1 MGVVR
6 VSFVQSCEDGCSI
19 QAVSVERGEE
29 AEAGAWSGSAFGGW
43 KTEEVSSPLPVPRFK
58 YFYLL

>member
-6 VSFVQSCEDGCSI
+6 VTFVQSCEDGCSI

-43 KTEEVSSPLPVPRFK
+43 KTEEVSSPLPVSQV
-58 YFYLL
+58 